1 MTAARNTVG
10 CPECA
15 WGKVAGC
22 WRCGSR
28 NAARATLGALAFAAL
43 IFGAIAI
50 TAGEPSDVEAL
61 ADMAM
66 AHDDAVIEARINAAS
81 LGDNERLAW
90 RICKSLHAERAVV
103 LQMRDSGEYVCR
115 RSWGDL

>member
-1 MTAARNTVG
+1 MNTLRNTM
-10 CPECA
+10 
-15 WGKVAGC
+15 
-22 WRCGSR
+22 
-28 NAARATLGALAFAAL
+28 GALAFASL
-43 IFGAIAI
+43 FFGAIAC
-50 TAGEPSDVEAL
+50 TGPSDVEAL

-103 LQMRDSGEYVCR
+103 LQLRDSGEYVCR
-115 RSWGDL
+115 RAWGDL

>member
-1 MTAARNTVG
+1 MT
-10 CPECA
+10 
-15 WGKVAGC
+15 
-22 WRCGSR
+22 
-28 NAARATLGALAFAAL
+28 AARATLGALAFAAL

-90 RICKSLHAERAVV
+90 RICKAMHAERAQVYV
-103 LQMRDSGEYVCR
+103 LADTGEFVCR
-115 RSWGDL
+115 RIGSDL

>member
-1 MTAARNTVG
+1 MNALRNTMG
-10 CPECA
+10 A
-15 WGKVAGC
+15 LGF
-22 WRCGSR
+22 
-28 NAARATLGALAFAAL
+28 ATLF
-43 IFGAIAI
+43 FGAIAI

-66 AHDDAVIEARINAAS
+66 AHDDAVIEARLAAMS

-103 LQMRDSGEYVCR
+103 LQLRDSGEYVCR
-115 RSWGDL
+115 RAGGDL

>member
-1 MTAARNTVG
+1 MNALRNTI
-10 CPECA
+10 
-15 WGKVAGC
+15 
-22 WRCGSR
+22 
-28 NAARATLGALAFAAL
+28 GALAF
-43 IFGAIAI
+43 IVVFFGAIAI

-66 AHDDAVIEARINAAS
+66 AHDDAVTDARINAAS

-103 LQMRDSGEYVCR
+103 LQLRDSGEYVCR
-115 RSWGDL
+115 RAGGAL

>member
-1 MTAARNTVG
+1 MNSLRNTM
-10 CPECA
+10 
-15 WGKVAGC
+15 
-22 WRCGSR
+22 
-28 NAARATLGALAFAAL
+28 GALAF
-43 IFGAIAI
+43 IVVFFGAIAI

-103 LQMRDSGEYVCR
+103 LQMRESGEYVCR
-115 RSWGDL
+115 RSWGAL